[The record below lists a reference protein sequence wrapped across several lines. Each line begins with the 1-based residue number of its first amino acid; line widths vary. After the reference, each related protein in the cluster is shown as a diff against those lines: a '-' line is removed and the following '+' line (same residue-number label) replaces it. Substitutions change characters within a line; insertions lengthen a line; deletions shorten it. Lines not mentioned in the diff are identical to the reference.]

1 MFIIYVFLLN
11 KMLYIWNDNNNEN
24 KSTIW
29 LPPEAIMWEL
39 DNIIT
44 HYNLSYKL
52 NCFKYP
58 LNS

>member
-44 HYNLSYKL
+44 YLTN
-52 NCFKYP
+52 
-58 LNS
+58 